1 MFGIRSPYH
10 QPNPSF
16 VTDLPTNAASR
27 HQQRVS
33 TTGCVTVADDT
44 ARRPTGNP
52 PAVHLTSRPRP
63 HTEGMSCFSTPS
75 RLRLSLV
82 PDRLVSPEANEI
94 QEEQVNGPDRFP
106 GDPSGSRWAST
117 VIRST
122 CINAPSS
129 FVGFQ
134 SYLPSMVPAADPR
147 VAYPVDT
154 IKRTGP
160 KLPDLL
166 PVMAS
171 SRTFISMPYQPFDC
185 DVKLPSLPYQSG
197 RIDNDIRAHPRP
209 TVTHVV
215 RHLDSGKFDAVWK
228 PLCRVSL
235 VLPPRIPPPTWS
247 QFWAKSMPPKSKETV
262 PFPPRF
268 TEAAHDT
275 TKRPK
280 EGSL

>member
-16 VTDLPTNAASR
+16 VTDFPTNAASR

-44 ARRPTGNP
+44 ARRPTGNH

-63 HTEGMSCFSTPS
+63 HTEGMSCFSTIS

-82 PDRLVSPEANEI
+82 PCRSCSSTATQRMRLNSWTRDRLVSPEANKI

-166 PVMAS
+166 PVMAT
-171 SRTFISMPYQPFDC
+171 SRAFISMPYQPFD
-185 DVKLPSLPYQSG
+185 
-197 RIDNDIRAHPRP
+197 
-209 TVTHVV
+209 
-215 RHLDSGKFDAVWK
+215 W
-228 PLCRVSL
+228 
-235 VLPPRIPPPTWS
+235 
-247 QFWAKSMPPKSKETV
+247 
-262 PFPPRF
+262 
-268 TEAAHDT
+268 
-275 TKRPK
+275 
-280 EGSL
+280 